1 MLLKKITVCGFKSFA
16 DRVSFNFVR
25 RISGIV
31 GPNGSG
37 KSNVIDAVRWVM
49 GEQNTR
55 LLRGEQATDVIF
67 AGAAKRKALGMAE
80 VSLIFDNS
88 AGTINIP
95 EYSHITE
102 ISLTRRIYLDGQRE
116 YLINKNPCRLK
127 DIVDFFTVS
136 GLGSKTYS
144 MIQQGQ
150 VERVLNAGPRDIRE
164 IIEEAAGTIIFKKRK
179 AETNKKLENTTANL
193 QRVDDLATELHERKK
208 SLATQVAAAKKHQGL
223 SNDYDTVQKQIIAQ
237 QYHTTRTKLD
247 AIEADLRQE
256 TKAEMH
262 AYRELTACQQRR
274 NALQRELNEHD
285 PQLTALE
292 NELHS
297 LQDNSHELEKAL
309 VKTDLKKENA
319 QQRLQELSRDI
330 EEDEEESGN
339 VERELAKLQQ
349 EHNVLQE
356 KIATIEAELEKHA
369 AKMQQLDAH
378 AADTVLKEEEFN
390 DEIARQHK
398 LHSERAVTLKLL
410 LHSEEKAARTRED
423 LQTQLTARDNTCA
436 TLAKQ
441 EQQLRQALSAR
452 QTGLGTDLQ
461 HKQQQEAEIKK
472 IEADSVKLGVQRDK
486 VKETYFQSK
495 ANHDSAAA
503 EIARQRDRFCG
514 YDDQHHLG
522 LLSDYLAF
530 NAYTQELPARLRA
543 ALEQWAERVVV
554 QDAAAFER
562 FSRSLR
568 GEGRVPII
576 ILDCLPQHVDAGITT
591 WQSKHALQPLHTYLN
606 VKPQMT
612 HLFEF
617 IFVTLDLGIS
627 KTILAELPAAVTL
640 FTPQGSWIDGNGTAM
655 ITAATGAGIISQ
667 QQSRQALQAKV
678 GQVRDELTR
687 LQAQLDRGEE
697 RKNAQRVE
705 VETLTNKL
713 NTANREVEK
722 ILLGY
727 QAAAQKLE
735 HEKSLLAD
743 LQAKDK
749 ALDDEITSLST
760 QISTDNKAQQT
771 LEREQAELQ
780 ADFTQIKAAYDNYRH
795 QREEL
800 DQRRQQRQLQL
811 VKINT
816 ELEAGAK
823 VLTSRNNNR
832 IAVQN
837 RVLRRLAERDLL
849 TADIEQANH
858 DHTQQ
863 MQAIEQLVRGQER
876 KRELLLERK
885 QEVQKLMQ
893 ELQRVEKVIVGH
905 QKEQSSTRKS
915 ISLKS
920 VTKGQLETTLQNI
933 NEQAANLSAN
943 KQAANLSPFDPNKQA
958 ANLSPFDPNK
968 QAANLSPFDPN
979 KQAANLSPFD
989 PNKQAANLSP
999 FDPNKQAA
1007 NLSPFDPNKQA
1018 ANLSPFDPNKQA
1030 ANLSPFDPNKQAA
1043 NLSPFDPAKYPL
1055 AKEKIATMLGR
1066 REKLRGEL
1074 DALGAVNMLA
1084 LEEYEKLQAREE
1096 FVNQQRQ
1103 ELRDSIE
1110 FLRQASAEIEASS
1123 VQRFN
1128 ATFKQVAEEFAQLF
1142 PVLFPGGQAGL
1153 VLDKPDDPLNA
1164 GVEIIVQLP
1173 GKKKQNLNL
1182 FSGGEKSL
1190 TAISLIFALLKT
1202 KPAPFCFLDEVDAAL
1217 DEANVARFN
1226 RVLRELA
1233 KDFQFII
1240 VTHNRKTMETFDH
1253 LYGVTMQEPGVSK
1266 VVGVDLEK
1274 DTRFAH
1280 ASPSPPQQAVS

>member
-67 AGAAKRKALGMAE
+67 SGAAKRKALGMAE
-80 VSLIFDNS
+80 VSLTFDNS
-88 AGTINIP
+88 AGTLNLP
-95 EYSHITE
+95 EYSHISE

-150 VERVLNAGPRDIRE
+150 VERVLNAGPSDIRE
-164 IIEEAAGTIIFKKRK
+164 ILEEAAGTIIFKKRK

-193 QRVDDLATELHERKK
+193 QRVDDLANELQEQKK
-208 SLATQVAAAKKHQGL
+208 SLGAQVTAAKKHQGL
-223 SNDYDTVQKQIIAQ
+223 SASYDTVQKQIIAQ
-237 QYHTTRTKLD
+237 QYHSTRSKLD
-247 AIEADLRQE
+247 ALEEDLRQE
-256 TKAEMH
+256 TQAEMH

-292 NELHS
+292 NELQS
-297 LQDNSHELEKAL
+297 LQDNSRELEKAL

-339 VERELAKLQQ
+339 AERELTKLQQ
-349 EHNVLQE
+349 EHHALQE
-356 KIATIEAELEKHA
+356 KIKIIEAELAKHA
-369 AKMQQLDAH
+369 DKLQQLDAH

-390 DEIARQHK
+390 DEIARLRK
-398 LHSERAVTLKLL
+398 LHSENAVALKLL
-410 LHSEEKAARTRED
+410 LHSKTKAERKRED
-423 LQTQLTARDNTCA
+423 MQTQLTARAATCA
-436 TLAKQ
+436 TLTEQ
-441 EQQLRQALSAR
+441 EQQLRKALSTKQA
-452 QTGLGTDLQ
+452 GLGTDLQ
-461 HKQQQEAEIKK
+461 HKQQLETEVKA
-472 IEADSVKLGVQRDK
+472 IETNSATLASQRDK
-486 VKETYFQSK
+486 AKETYFQSK
-495 ANHDSAAA
+495 ATHDSAAA
-503 EIARQRDRFCG
+503 EMARQRDRFCG

-530 NAYTQELPARLRA
+530 NKHTQELPARLRA
-543 ALEQWAERVVV
+543 ALEHWAERVVV
-554 QDAAAFER
+554 QDATAFER

-568 GEGRVPII
+568 GEGRVPVV
-576 ILDCLPQHVDAGITT
+576 ILDCLPAKVDAKISA
-591 WQSKHALQPLHTYLN
+591 WQDQHALQPLRAYLK
-606 VKPQMT
+606 VKPQVAR
-612 HLFEF
+612 LFEYVY
-617 IFVTLDLGIS
+617 VTLDLGVS
-627 KTILAELPAAVTL
+627 KTMLATLPAAVTL
-640 FTPQGSWIDGNGTAM
+640 FTPQGSWIDGNGTAV
-655 ITAATGAGIISQ
+655 ITAATGEGIISQ
-667 QQSRQALQAKV
+667 QQSLQALQA
-678 GQVRDELTR
+678 QVVKARDELTR
-687 LQAQLDRGEE
+687 WQAQLDRDEE
-697 RKNAQRVE
+697 RKNAHRVE
-705 VETLTNKL
+705 IETLTNKL

-735 HEKSLLAD
+735 HEKALLAD
-743 LQAKDK
+743 LQTQDK
-749 ALDDEITSLST
+749 ALADEITTLNT
-760 QISTDNKAQQT
+760 QINEARKAQQT
-771 LEREQAELQ
+771 LEREQKELQ
-780 ADFTQIKAAYDNYRH
+780 ADFAQIKAAYDNYRQ
-795 QREEL
+795 QREAL
-800 DQRRQQRQLQL
+800 DQRRQEQQLQL
-811 VKINT
+811 VKLNT
-816 ELEAGAK
+816 ELEAGSK
-823 VLTSRNNNR
+823 VISTRNNNR
-832 IAVQN
+832 LAVQN
-837 RVLRRLAERDLL
+837 RLLRRCSERDLL
-849 TADIEQANH
+849 TADIEQADH
-858 DHTQQ
+858 DRAQQ
-863 MQAIEQLVRGQER
+863 VQSIEQVVRSQER
-876 KRELLLERK
+876 KRELLLGRK
-885 QEVQKLMQ
+885 QDVQKLMQ

-933 NEQAANLSAN
+933 NEQAEAL
-943 KQAANLSPFDPNKQA
+943 QD
-958 ANLSPFDPNK
+958 
-968 QAANLSPFDPN
+968 
-979 KQAANLSPFD
+979 
-989 PNKQAANLSP
+989 
-999 FDPNKQAA
+999 
-1007 NLSPFDPNKQA
+1007 
-1018 ANLSPFDPNKQA
+1018 
-1030 ANLSPFDPNKQAA
+1030 
-1043 NLSPFDPAKYPL
+1043 FDPAKYPR
-1055 AKEKIATMLGR
+1055 AQEKLETLLGR
-1066 REKLRGEL
+1066 KEKLRGEIE
-1074 DALGAVNMLA
+1074 ALGAVNMLA

-1110 FLRQASAEIEASS
+1110 FLRKASAEIEASS

-1128 ATFKQVAEEFAQLF
+1128 ATFKQVAAEFTQLF

-1164 GVEIIVQLP
+1164 GVEIMVQLP
-1173 GKKKQNLNL
+1173 GKKKQSLNL

-1226 RVLRELA
+1226 RVLQELA

-1274 DTRFAH
+1274 DNQFTRTVA
-1280 ASPSPPQQAVS
+1280 AQQVS

>member
-88 AGTINIP
+88 AGTLNIP

-150 VERVLNAGPRDIRE
+150 VERVLNAGARDIRE

-297 LQDNSHELEKAL
+297 LQDNSRELEKAL
-309 VKTDLKKENA
+309 VKTDLKKEHA

-369 AKMQQLDAH
+369 AKMQQLDVH

-390 DEIARQHK
+390 DEIARLHK
-398 LHSERAVTLKLL
+398 LHSERAVALKLL
-410 LHSEEKAARTRED
+410 LHSKEKAARTRED
-423 LQTQLTARDNTCA
+423 LQTQLTARNNTCA
-436 TLAKQ
+436 TLAEQ
-441 EQQLRQALSAR
+441 EQQLRQALSAK

-486 VKETYFQSK
+486 MKETYFQSK

-530 NAYTQELPARLRA
+530 NAHTQELPARLRA

-554 QDAAAFER
+554 QDAAAFQR

-568 GEGRVPII
+568 GEGRVPVI

-617 IFVTLDLGIS
+617 IFVTLDLGVS

-678 GQVRDELTR
+678 EQARDELTR

-743 LQAKDK
+743 LQAKAK

-780 ADFTQIKAAYDNYRH
+780 ADFTQIKAAYNNYRH

-800 DQRRQQRQLQL
+800 DQHRQQRQLQL

-849 TADIEQANH
+849 TADIEQADH

-863 MQAIEQLVRGQER
+863 VQAIEQLVRGQER
-876 KRELLLERK
+876 KRELLLGRK

-933 NEQAANLSAN
+933 NEQAANLSA
-943 KQAANLSPFDPNKQA
+943 FDPV
-958 ANLSPFDPNK
+958 
-968 QAANLSPFDPN
+968 
-979 KQAANLSPFD
+979 
-989 PNKQAANLSP
+989 
-999 FDPNKQAA
+999 
-1007 NLSPFDPNKQA
+1007 
-1018 ANLSPFDPNKQA
+1018 
-1030 ANLSPFDPNKQAA
+1030 
-1043 NLSPFDPAKYPL
+1043 KYPL
-1055 AKEKIATMLGR
+1055 AKEKIETLLGR

-1074 DALGAVNMLA
+1074 EALGAVNMLA

-1128 ATFKQVAEEFAQLF
+1128 ATFKQVAEEFTQLF

-1274 DTRFAH
+1274 DTRFTH

>member
-31 GPNGSG
+31 GPNGAG

-67 AGAAKRKALGMAE
+67 AGAARRKALGMAE
-80 VSLIFDNS
+80 VSLTFDNS
-88 AGTINIP
+88 TGTLNLP

-116 YLINKNPCRLK
+116 YLINKTPCRLK

-150 VERVLNAGPRDIRE
+150 VERVLNAGPSDIRE

-193 QRVDDLATELHERKK
+193 MRVDDLAAELHEQKK
-208 SLATQVAAAKKHQGL
+208 SLGTQVESAKKHQSL
-223 SNDYDTVQKQIIAQ
+223 TDDYDTVQKQIIAQ
-237 QYHTTRTKLD
+237 QYRTTRTKLD

-262 AYRELTACQQRR
+262 SYRELTACQQRR
-274 NALQRELNEHD
+274 NTLQRELNEHD

-292 NELHS
+292 NDLNS
-297 LQDNSHELEKAL
+297 LQDNSRELEKAL
-309 VKTDLKKENA
+309 IKTDLKKENA
-319 QQRLQELSRDI
+319 QQRLQELARDI
-330 EEDEEESGN
+330 EEDEEESN
-339 VERELAKLQQ
+339 NAERELEKLQQ
-349 EHNVLQE
+349 EHHTLQE
-356 KIATIEAELEKHA
+356 KIKTINAELEKHA
-369 AKMQQLDAH
+369 DKMQQLDAR
-378 AADTVLKEEEFN
+378 AADTVLREEEFN
-390 DEIARQHK
+390 DEIARLHK
-398 LHSERAVTLKLL
+398 LHNERVVTLKLL
-410 LHSEEKAARTRED
+410 LHSKEKAVRTKED
-423 LQTQLTARDNTCA
+423 LQTQLAARTATCA
-436 TLAKQ
+436 TLTKQ
-441 EQQLRQALSAR
+441 EQQLRKTLSSKQA
-452 QTGLGTDLQ
+452 GLGTDLQ
-461 HKQQQEAEIKK
+461 HKQQLEAEIKK
-472 IEADSVKLGVQRDK
+472 IEVDSETLSVQRDK
-486 VKETYFQSK
+486 AKEIYFQTK
-495 ANHDSAAA
+495 ATYDSAAA
-503 EIARQRDRFCG
+503 EIARQRDRFFG

-530 NAYTQELPARLRA
+530 NTKTQELPTRLRA

-554 QDAAAFER
+554 QDATAFER

-568 GEGRVPII
+568 GEGRVPVV
-576 ILDCLPQHVDAGITT
+576 ILDCLPPHVDVKISA
-591 WQSKHALQPLHTYLN
+591 WQTKHGLHPLQAYLA
-606 VKPQMT
+606 VKSQVAR
-612 HLFEF
+612 LFEF
-617 IFVTLDLGIS
+617 IFVTLDLGVN
-627 KTILAELPAAVTL
+627 KTLLAELPAATTL

-655 ITAATGAGIISQ
+655 ITAASGEGIISQ
-667 QQSRQALQAKV
+667 QQSLQVLQKKVSQA
-678 GQVRDELTR
+678 RDELTR

-697 RKNAQRVE
+697 RKNTHRVE
-705 VETLTNKL
+705 TETLTTKL

-735 HEKSLLAD
+735 HEQSLLAD
-743 LQAKDK
+743 LQAKAK
-749 ALDDEITSLST
+749 ALDDEITALST
-760 QISTDNKAQQT
+760 QINTENKAQQT
-771 LEREQAELQ
+771 LEREQVELQ
-780 ADFTQIKAAYDNYRH
+780 ADFTQIKEAYDNYRRQH
-795 QREEL
+795 EEL
-800 DQRRQQRQLQL
+800 DQRRQEHQLQL
-811 VKINT
+811 VKMNT
-816 ELEAGAK
+816 ELEAVAK
-823 VLTSRNNNR
+823 VLTTRNNNR

-837 RVLRRLAERDLL
+837 RLLRRCAERDLL
-849 TADIEQANH
+849 TADIEQADY
-858 DHTQQ
+858 DHAQQ
-863 MQAIEQLVRGQER
+863 VQAIEQLVRTQER
-876 KRELLLERK
+876 KRELVLGRK

-933 NEQAANLSAN
+933 NEQATALGE
-943 KQAANLSPFDPNKQA
+943 
-958 ANLSPFDPNK
+958 
-968 QAANLSPFDPN
+968 
-979 KQAANLSPFD
+979 
-989 PNKQAANLSP
+989 
-999 FDPNKQAA
+999 
-1007 NLSPFDPNKQA
+1007 
-1018 ANLSPFDPNKQA
+1018 
-1030 ANLSPFDPNKQAA
+1030 
-1043 NLSPFDPAKYPL
+1043 FDPAKYPPTS
-1055 AKEKIATMLGR
+1055 EKIETLLGR
-1066 REKLRGEL
+1066 KEKLRGEL

-1103 ELRDSIE
+1103 ELRDSME
-1110 FLRQASAEIEASS
+1110 FLRQAIAEIETSS

-1128 ATFKQVAEEFAQLF
+1128 ATFKQVAEEFTKLF

-1164 GVEIIVQLP
+1164 GVEIMVQLP

-1226 RVLRELA
+1226 RVLQELA

-1274 DTRFAH
+1274 DTKFAH
-1280 ASPSPPQQAVS
+1280 AAPPQPAMS

>member
-80 VSLIFDNS
+80 VSLTFDNS
-88 AGTINIP
+88 AGTLNLP

-116 YLINKNPCRLK
+116 YFINKNPCRLK

-150 VERVLNAGPRDIRE
+150 VERVLNAGPSDIRE

-179 AETNKKLENTTANL
+179 AETNKKLENTIANL
-193 QRVDDLATELHERKK
+193 ERVDDLATELHEQKK
-208 SLATQVAAAKKHQGL
+208 SLGAQVEAAKKHQSL
-223 SNDYDTVQKQIIAQ
+223 SNAYDTVQKQIIAQ
-237 QYHTTRTKLD
+237 QYHTTRTKLE

-256 TKAEMH
+256 TKVEMH

-274 NALQRELNEHD
+274 NILQRELNEHD
-285 PQLTALE
+285 PQLTALD

-297 LQDNSHELEKAL
+297 LQDDSRELEKAL

-339 VERELAKLQQ
+339 AERELAKLQQ
-349 EHNVLQE
+349 EHNALQE
-356 KIATIEAELEKHA
+356 KIKAIETELAKHA
-369 AKMQQLDAH
+369 DKMQQLDTQ

-390 DEIARQHK
+390 DEIARLRK
-398 LHSERAVTLKLL
+398 LHNERAVALKLL
-410 LHSEEKAARTRED
+410 LHSKEKAVRAQENM
-423 LQTQLTARDNTCA
+423 QTQLSARTATCA
-436 TLAKQ
+436 TLAEQ
-441 EQQLRQALSAR
+441 EQQLRQALSSK

-461 HKQQQEAEIKK
+461 HKQQLEAKIKK
-472 IEADSVKLGVQRDK
+472 IETDSETLSAQRDK
-486 VKETYFQSK
+486 AKETYFQTK
-495 ANHDSAAA
+495 ATYDSAAA

-530 NAYTQELPARLRA
+530 NARTQELPTRLRA

-568 GEGRVPII
+568 GEGRVPVV
-576 ILDCLPQHVDAGITT
+576 ILACLPQQVNAEITA
-591 WQSKHALQPLHTYLN
+591 WQTKHGLQPLHAYLK
-606 VKPQMT
+606 VKPQVA
-612 HLFEF
+612 HLFKF
-617 IFVTLDLGIS
+617 AFVTLDLGVS
-627 KTILAELPAAVTL
+627 KAMLAELPAAVTL

-655 ITAATGAGIISQ
+655 ITAAAGEGIISQ
-667 QQSRQALQAKV
+667 QQSLQALQAKV
-678 GQVRDELTR
+678 KQARDELTR
-687 LQAQLDRGEE
+687 MQAQLDRDEE
-697 RKNAQRVE
+697 RKNAHRVE
-705 VETLTNKL
+705 VEVLTNKL

-735 HEKSLLAD
+735 HEKNLLAD
-743 LQAKDK
+743 LQAQAK
-749 ALDDEITSLST
+749 ALDDEIASLST
-760 QISTDNKAQQT
+760 QITTENKAQQT
-771 LEREQAELQ
+771 LEQEQKELQ
-780 ADFTQIKAAYDNYRH
+780 ADFMQIKAAYDNYRC

-800 DQRRQQRQLQL
+800 DQRRQEHQLQL
-811 VKINT
+811 VKLNT

-823 VLTSRNNNR
+823 VLASRNNNR

-837 RVLRRLAERDLL
+837 RLLRRLAERDLL
-849 TADIEQANH
+849 TADIEQADH
-858 DHTQQ
+858 DHAQQ
-863 MQAIEQLVRGQER
+863 VQAIEQLVRSQER
-876 KRELLLERK
+876 KRELLLGRK

-933 NEQAANLSAN
+933 NEQAASLN
-943 KQAANLSPFDPNKQA
+943 D
-958 ANLSPFDPNK
+958 
-968 QAANLSPFDPN
+968 
-979 KQAANLSPFD
+979 
-989 PNKQAANLSP
+989 
-999 FDPNKQAA
+999 
-1007 NLSPFDPNKQA
+1007 
-1018 ANLSPFDPNKQA
+1018 
-1030 ANLSPFDPNKQAA
+1030 
-1043 NLSPFDPAKYPL
+1043 FDPAKYPL
-1055 AKEKIATMLGR
+1055 AKEKIETLLGR
-1066 REKLRGEL
+1066 KEKLRGEL
-1074 DALGAVNMLA
+1074 DVLGAVNMLA

-1096 FVNQQRQ
+1096 FINQQRQ
-1103 ELRDSIE
+1103 ELHDSIE

-1142 PVLFPGGQAGL
+1142 PVLFPSGQAGL

-1164 GVEIIVQLP
+1164 GVEIMVQLP

-1226 RVLRELA
+1226 RVLQELA

-1274 DTRFAH
+1274 DTRFTRA
-1280 ASPSPPQQAVS
+1280 APPQQAMP